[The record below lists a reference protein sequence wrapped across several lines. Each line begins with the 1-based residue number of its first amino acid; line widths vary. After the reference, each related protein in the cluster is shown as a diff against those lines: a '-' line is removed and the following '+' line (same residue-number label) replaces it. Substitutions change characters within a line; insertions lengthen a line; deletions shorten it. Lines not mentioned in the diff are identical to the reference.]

1 MVLNI
6 DYPQALFKTFAVLA
20 KENGWPR
27 GRCFSLAGTK
37 EIKNFEISTFYF

>member
-27 GRCFSLAGTK
+27 GSIFLLLAQRK
-37 EIKNFEISTFYF
+37 